1 MGGKKKDKG
10 GQKKQSF
17 CSKTNGPVDLDDDEI
32 DIRQVLEEFTES
44 VEFEEDPGVPK
55 SEDTTVVF
63 KEHGGSDEN
72 EAKSSKLNKLEDQIF
87 EVLKN
92 RSRYGEI
99 GSIDSF
105 LGSNKHGRQWEDCK
119 TCLCP

>member
-1 MGGKKKDKG
+1 M
-10 GQKKQSF
+10 
-17 CSKTNGPVDLDDDEI
+17 
-32 DIRQVLEEFTES
+32 
-44 VEFEEDPGVPK
+44 PK

-72 EAKSSKLNKLEDQIF
+72 EAKSSKLNKLENQIY

-105 LGSNKHGRQWEDCK
+105 LGSNKHGRQ
-119 TCLCP
+119 